1 MAVKRKRQHEKE
13 KITDLLHTAFS
24 TAQNSFILQ
33 PLVHINGR
41 GWLELENCSRI
52 LEYGPQRIVFRMLE
66 KSITVYGEEMVIIS
80 LDAHITEIRGRIFRM
95 DFGEADP

>member
-1 MAVKRKRQHEKE
+1 MRRKKQGEKE
-13 KITDLLHTAFS
+13 KITDLFRTAFS
-24 TAQNSFILQ
+24 TAQHSFVLQ

-41 GWLELENCSRI
+41 GWLELENCSKI
-52 LEYGPQRIVFRMLE
+52 LEYGPQRIIFHMLE
-66 KSITVYGEEMVIIS
+66 LCITVYGEEMVIVS